1 MMTQAFYTG
10 VSGLRTNQHGIDV
23 VSDNLANINTVGF
36 RSSNAEFSSLFEK
49 TLNTTHNN
57 TSNSVG
63 IGSMLQATSLNQTQG
78 SLMLSDRNT
87 DLAIMGDGWFGV
99 EGNNNIAY
107 TRDGSFKFD
116 ALGDLVTND
125 GFHVLG
131 TMGGNINAETLGAK
145 LDEVKLGDVTSQEKL
160 SFPKFLTYPQEA
172 TTKTKFTGNLG
183 TENETRSMSSG
194 VIDSTGTR
202 NNLKLIFTK
211 SVPQTL
217 PGSQWDIEA
226 TTETLDGT
234 TVYDTQNG
242 KVSFDDKGA
251 LISSTLS
258 SINNNGSQITIDLGN
273 AYDGVVSNNGLISSS
288 SSSDGIVAGELTGYS
303 INQNAEIISSFSNGM
318 QSSVGKIAVYHFQN
332 DQGLQ
337 RVGSSKFTQ
346 SSDSG
351 LPIFYT
357 DINGQNVIGSS
368 VSNFSLENSN
378 VEMSNA
384 LTELIILQ
392 RSFDASSKSV
402 TTADEM
408 MQKALSM
415 DA

>member
-1 MMTQAFYTG
+1 MTQAFYTG
-10 VSGLRTNQHGIDV
+10 VSGLRTNQYGIDV

-36 RSSNAEFSSLFEK
+36 RSSNTEFSSLFEK

-57 TSNSVG
+57 TSNSIG
-63 IGSMLQATSLNQTQG
+63 IGSMLQTTSLNQTQG
-78 SLMLSDRNT
+78 SVMLTDRNT

-99 EGNNNIAY
+99 EANNNITY

-116 ALGDLVTND
+116 ALGDLVTTD

-131 TMGGNINAETLGAK
+131 TMGGNINGETLNTK
-145 LDEVKLGDVTSQEKL
+145 LDEVKLGDVTAQAKL
-160 SFPKFLTYPQEA
+160 SFPQSLTYPQEPTT
-172 TTKTKFTGNLG
+172 TTKFSGNIG
-183 TENETRSMSSG
+183 TTDETRTMSSG
-194 VIDSTGTR
+194 VIDSNGTR

-217 PGSQWDIEA
+217 PGSQWDVVA

-234 TVYDTQNG
+234 TIYDTQNG
-242 KVSFDDKGA
+242 KVNFDDSGA
-251 LISSTLS
+251 LLSTTLTSIS
-258 SINNNGSQITIDLGN
+258 NNGSQIAIDLGN
-273 AYDGVVSNNGLISSS
+273 KYDGVVSNNATISSS

-332 DQGLQ
+332 DQGLH
-337 RVGSSKFTQ
+337 RIGSSKYSQ

-351 LPIFYT
+351 APIFYT
-357 DINGQNVIGSS
+357 DANGQNVIGSS
-368 VSNFSLENSN
+368 VANFSLENSN
-378 VEMSNA
+378 VEMSRA

-408 MQKALSM
+408 MQKALNM